1 MIKITKIEAMTET
14 LRDARVLNTLLTK
27 KKKNYKTT
35 KNIYNG
41 GDLLY
46 EIQVDIAHNGKNDK

>member
-27 KKKNYKTT
+27 KKKIT
-35 KNIYNG
+35 KQQKIYIMV
-41 GDLLY
+41 
-46 EIQVDIAHNGKNDK
+46 EIYYMRYR

>member
-1 MIKITKIEAMTET
+1 MIKITKIEAVTET
-14 LRDARVLNTLLTK
+14 LRDARVLNTLLTTK
-27 KKKNYKTT
+27 KLQNN
-35 KNIYNG
+35 KNIYNC

>member
-27 KKKNYKTT
+27 KKKKLQNNKKY
-35 KNIYNG
+35 I
-41 GDLLY
+41 
-46 EIQVDIAHNGKNDK
+46 